1 MLLLLSLFLSI
12 PLRWIHL
19 QHTCITRLFAGE
31 KFCFNG
37 QMRWLYAYAVNEFA
51 L

>member
-1 MLLLLSLFLSI
+1 MLLIYFLFLSI

-19 QHTCITRLFAGE
+19 QPTRITRLFSRD

-37 QMRWLYAYAVNEFA
+37 QMRLLYAYAVNEFA